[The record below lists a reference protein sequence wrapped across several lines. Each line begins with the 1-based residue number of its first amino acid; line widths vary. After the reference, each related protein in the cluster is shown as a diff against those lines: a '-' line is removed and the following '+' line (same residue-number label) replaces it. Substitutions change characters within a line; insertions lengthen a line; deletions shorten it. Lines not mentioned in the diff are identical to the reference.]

1 MTKKALE
8 ALEEA
13 AQEMDEVVTWIC
25 DEAITLGIN
34 PNQLNWVNAQ
44 SYIHGK
50 VQDYVELEDKV
61 KELGYTSL
69 PIAIKALSQYK
80 ETRTDLG
87 DLPAVFH
94 KVPKLWLVG
103 RASTRRTP
111 GFLPLTLRVA
121 QREHK
126 QMVPLLLEAWDL
138 ADEEARDA
146 MTTEYLRTS
155 AEGFK
160 QQLYNFIYENEE
172 STLEDELV
180 DTITAQV
187 AQERFEDWSGTNS
200 VKRSR
205 SNRKVR

>member
-1 MTKKALE
+1 MKDLFKRTMTDIDMYSQVLKTL
-8 ALEEA
+8 A
-13 AQEMDEVVTWIC
+13 AR
-25 DEAITLGIN
+25 A
-34 PNQLNWVNAQ
+34 
-44 SYIHGK
+44 
-50 VQDYVELEDKV
+50 VELGLDPDDLTVQRAHLKTDAALKQYIELTNTA
-61 KELGYTSL
+61 KEMGYKTL
-69 PIAIKALSQYK
+69 PLALKALSQYK
-80 ETRTDLG
+80 DTRTDLG
-87 DLPAVFH
+87 DLPTIFH

-155 AEGFK
+155 AEDFK

-172 STLEDELV
+172 TTLEDELV
-180 DTITAQV
+180 DTITTQV
-187 AQERFEDWSGTNS
+187 AHERFEDWTATNS

-205 SNRKVR
+205 SKRKVR